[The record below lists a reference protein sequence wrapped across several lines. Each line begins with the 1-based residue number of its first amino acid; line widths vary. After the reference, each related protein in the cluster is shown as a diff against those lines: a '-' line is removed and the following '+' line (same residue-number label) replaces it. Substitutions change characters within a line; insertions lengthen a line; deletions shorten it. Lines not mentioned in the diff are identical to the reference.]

1 MKYSKIL
8 RAALMAGAV
17 LSLTAC
23 GHIQKEKT

>member
-8 RAALMAGAV
+8 RAALVAGSV